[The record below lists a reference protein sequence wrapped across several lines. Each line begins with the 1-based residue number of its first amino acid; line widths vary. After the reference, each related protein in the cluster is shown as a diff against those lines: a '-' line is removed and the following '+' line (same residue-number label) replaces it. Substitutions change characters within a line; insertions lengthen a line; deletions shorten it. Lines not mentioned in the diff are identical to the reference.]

1 MLLLFLIML
10 LVTLPVVLL
19 VTRTKPAEKLTQER
33 INALVKLQPREV
45 ASWLTVEQTADNS
58 LGIRLTERFQR
69 LRIARK
75 VERRLLHSGWRTSL
89 GKFLLAS
96 AATGA
101 GGLIIVFLLTS
112 ELPLTMIA
120 LAAGMLL
127 PYALLNWKSAR
138 RLKKFN
144 EALPDAIE
152 LMARALR
159 AGHSVSSSIDV
170 IAQQSTEPLKS
181 EFATCAQQ
189 QRVGIPFRDA
199 VLGLAERVPSSDL
212 HFVVTAILVQ
222 KETGGDLTEILDRT
236 TEVIRERIRIEGEV
250 RTYTAQGR
258 LTGWIL
264 SGLPVTLLGMISI
277 SSPSYTRV
285 LFYDPLGKKLLYAGA
300 GLILLG
306 GLLIRKIVDIK
317 V

>member
-1 MLLLFLIML
+1 MLLLLLILL
-10 LVTLPVVLL
+10 LVTFPVVVL
-19 VTRTKPAEKLTQER
+19 VTRTRPAEQLIQER
-33 INALVKLQPREV
+33 IKTLVKLQPKTV
-45 ASWLTVEQTADNS
+45 APWLTVEQSADHS
-58 LGIRLTERFQR
+58 LGMRLTELFQS

-75 VERRLLHSGWRTSL
+75 VETKLLHSGSKISL

-96 AATGA
+96 ATAGVGA
-101 GGLIIVFLLTS
+101 AVIVFLLTS
-112 ELPLTMIA
+112 EPPLTMIA
-120 LAAGMLL
+120 LAAGMLV
-127 PYALLNWKSAR
+127 PYALLNWKCAR

-159 AGHSVSSSIDV
+159 AGHSVSSSIEV
-170 IAQQSTEPLKS
+170 VAQQSPEPLKS

-199 VLGLAERVPSSDL
+199 VVRLAERVPSSDL

-236 TEVIRERIRIEGEV
+236 TEVIRERIRIQGEI

-264 SGLPVTLLGMISI
+264 SGLPVALLGMISI
-277 SSPSYTRV
+277 SSPSYTHV

-300 GLILLG
+300 GLIVLG

>member
-1 MLLLFLIML
+1 
-10 LVTLPVVLL
+10 VVLL
-19 VTRTKPAEKLTQER
+19 VTRTRPAEKVTQER
-33 INALVKLQPREV
+33 INTLVKLQPKE
-45 ASWLTVEQTADNS
+45 AAPWLAVEQSADNS
-58 LGIRLTERFQR
+58 LGMRVTQRFQR

-75 VERRLLHSGWRTSL
+75 VETKLLHSGAKISL

-96 AATGA
+96 AATGVGA
-101 GGLIIVFLLTS
+101 MVAVFLLTS
-112 ELPLTMIA
+112 EPPLTMIA
-120 LAAGMLL
+120 LVAGMLV
-127 PYALLNWKSAR
+127 PYALLNWRCAR

-152 LMARALR
+152 LMARAMR
-159 AGHSVSSSIDV
+159 AGHSVSSSIEV
-170 IAQQSTEPLKS
+170 VAQQSPEPLKGQ
-181 EFATCAQQ
+181 FAKCAQQ
-189 QRVGIPFRDA
+189 QRVGIAFRDA
-199 VLGLAERVPSSDL
+199 ILGLAERVPSSDL

-236 TEVIRERIRIEGEV
+236 TEVIRERIRIQGEV

-264 SGLPVTLLGMISI
+264 SGLPVGLLGMISI
-277 SSPSYTRV
+277 SSPSYTHV

-300 GLILLG
+300 GLIVLG